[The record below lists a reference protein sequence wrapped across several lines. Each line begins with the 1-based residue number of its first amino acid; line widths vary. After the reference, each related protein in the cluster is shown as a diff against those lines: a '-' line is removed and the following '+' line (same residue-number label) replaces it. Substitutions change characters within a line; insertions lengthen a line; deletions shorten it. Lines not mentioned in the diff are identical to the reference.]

1 MTGDPV
7 ALAEA
12 LRAALPDAEP
22 SEVDPDAL
30 DAAVRAAGADPADA
44 ALVGRA
50 LLEWERMIP

>member
-1 MTGDPV
+1 MRDPL

-22 SEVDPDAL
+22 SEVGADDL
-30 DAAVRAAGADPADA
+30 DAAVRAAGADPADV

>member
-22 SEVDPDAL
+22 SELDPDAL
-30 DAAVRAAGADPADA
+30 AAAVRDAGADPADA
-44 ALVGRA
+44 QLLGRA

>member
-22 SEVDPDAL
+22 TDVHPDDL

-50 LLEWERMIP
+50 LLEWERMLP